1 MPTQPSKHT
10 EGEATLDSNE
20 HSDWAGAQCKQAA
33 TRWANLSSSASAKVE
48 VCSTVRIARDWAC
61 ASRNP
66 LTSSS
71 CTFLANAGCPVRR
84 VGETQVTVQ
93 LRVCR
98 ASIARR
104 LCRQLLEEIAETFAG
119 SAFALPSR
127 ILEETCKCKFTVCQF
142 GIRQYDGARHEP
154 NRSTGQADDLVRTG
168 CKRLLYRPRS
178 PILQGTR
185 HSWSRWLHTLLLRKD
200 A

>member
-1 MPTQPSKHT
+1 VQT
-10 EGEATLDSNE
+10 
-20 HSDWAGAQCKQAA
+20 
-33 TRWANLSSSASAKVE
+33 
-48 VCSTVRIARDWAC
+48 
-61 ASRNP
+61 SRNVMDKP
-66 LTSSS
+66 LQQRLGEGRSLQHNRNHTILGVCFKQPTNEFMLS
-71 CTFLANAGCPVRR
+71 CTFLANAGCPVHR
-84 VGETQVTVQ
+84 VGETQVTVE

-104 LCRQLLEEIAETFAG
+104 LCRQLLEEIAATFAG
-119 SAFALPSR
+119 SAFALPCR
-127 ILEETCKCKFTVCQF
+127 ILEETCKCTFPVCPI
-142 GIRQYDGARHEP
+142 GIRPYDGARHEP

-185 HSWSRWLHTLLLRKD
+185 HSWSRWLHTTQLRKD